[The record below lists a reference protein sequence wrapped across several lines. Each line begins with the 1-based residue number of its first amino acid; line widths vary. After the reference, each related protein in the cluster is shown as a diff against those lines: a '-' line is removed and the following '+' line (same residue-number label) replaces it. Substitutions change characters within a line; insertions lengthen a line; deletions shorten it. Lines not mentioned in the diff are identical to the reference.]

1 MPGQLG
7 RADDGIITLE
17 GGTDA
22 TLIGNSADRLKVTS
36 TLSGVPADNAVFFT
50 TYLLNGASAAMNVS
64 GSLGSP
70 QSFMYAPSV
79 GQVSYLTTVKFLLVD
94 SGTMD
99 PGDFGSITAGLTN
112 GVVVEIRSQG
122 VTYTY
127 CTLRT
132 NLDITL
138 LLAGGGSGTTAPIF
152 LGLGTTSGFL
162 ETSDVV
168 LSGKGFSPPIP
179 LVGSSGD
186 YVKFIVRDNL
196 TALDNFLS
204 SIDYY
209 RVI

>member
-22 TLIGNSADRLKVTS
+22 TLIGNSSDRLKVAGTV
-36 TLSGVPADNAVFFT
+36 SGIPADNSVFFT

-64 GSLGSP
+64 GTLGSP
-70 QSFMYAPSV
+70 QSFTYAPSA
-79 GQVSYLTTVKFLLVD
+79 GQVSYLTTVKFLLID

-99 PGDFGSITAGLTN
+99 PGDFGSITSGLAN
-112 GVVVEIRSQG
+112 GVVIEIKSQG
-122 VTYTY
+122 VIYTY

-138 LLAGGGSGTTAPIF
+138 LLAGGGGGTSTPIF

-168 LSGKGFSPPIP
+168 MSGKSFSPPIP

-186 YVKFIVRDNL
+186 YVRFMVRDNL
-196 TALDNFLS
+196 TTLDNFLS
-204 SIDYY
+204 SVDYY